1 MPMSAFVI
9 GPPLTE
15 GSDDMS
21 DATAN
26 DAARLREMISGYM
39 ISQIISVSATLGLA
53 DQLADRPMSA
63 EALAKTI
70 ATHPDA
76 LARLLRALS
85 ALGLTEQSKAGIF
98 SLARLG
104 ALLRSDTANSLR
116 PLALMHDGGGTWQA
130 WGDLLHTLRT
140 GETAFNHVFGMGA
153 FQYGGLHPERAAM
166 FGGYMAGLTQRSVQ
180 AILAVLDF
188 SKARDIIDIGG
199 GNGVLLS
206 AILAAFPQ
214 AKGVVFDTPAGIPGA
229 AQRLEEA
236 CVLHRCDI
244 VTGDFFDAVPHGGD
258 TYILKSVLH
267 DWSDEQ
273 SVAILNN
280 CHHAMRPDSTL
291 VVIERLLPEQVLPDD
306 THREIIMMDV
316 QMLVTTGGRERTKSQ
331 YDALFA
337 AAGLTAIAAKPTAS
351 PFTVMTAMRSDAGHT
366 KESKP

>member
-1 MPMSAFVI
+1 
-9 GPPLTE
+9 
-15 GSDDMS
+15 MS

-153 FQYGGLHPERAAM
+153 FQYGPSPGTGCHVRRVYGRAHATIRSGN
-166 FGGYMAGLTQRSVQ
+166 FGS
-180 AILAVLDF
+180 
-188 SKARDIIDIGG
+188 S
-199 GNGVLLS
+199 
-206 AILAAFPQ
+206 
-214 AKGVVFDTPAGIPGA
+214 
-229 AQRLEEA
+229 
-236 CVLHRCDI
+236 
-244 VTGDFFDAVPHGGD
+244 
-258 TYILKSVLH
+258 
-267 DWSDEQ
+267 
-273 SVAILNN
+273 
-280 CHHAMRPDSTL
+280 
-291 VVIERLLPEQVLPDD
+291 
-306 THREIIMMDV
+306 
-316 QMLVTTGGRERTKSQ
+316 
-331 YDALFA
+331 
-337 AAGLTAIAAKPTAS
+337 
-351 PFTVMTAMRSDAGHT
+351 
-366 KESKP
+366 